1 MKKYI
6 CAILCLMLSCSMLG
20 CSEEKEGIKTKVY
33 YVNSDQ
39 NGLVEETYY
48 RRIESGEE
56 CIEEVLRALLKP
68 EEEELYSA
76 IPKSVEIVEQRLENG
91 TLLLRFN
98 DAYTQMTASR
108 EVLLRA
114 AVVQSLTQL
123 PEVRYVC
130 FYIGEDELV
139 DSLGNTVGSMN
150 ADHFVQKTGTALKTY
165 QSANLKLY
173 YASSD
178 GTKLRA
184 ENQNNVH
191 YSIDTS
197 VEKLVVEALM
207 KKGALP
213 STVQL
218 LGVSIRDGIC
228 YVNFNSAFMTEN
240 HDQTPEITVYS
251 IVNSVIANGTV
262 TQVQILV
269 DGVVPATYKDMVDIS
284 KPLMWKAGL
293 IEE

>member
-6 CAILCLMLSCSMLG
+6 CIILCLVLSFSVLG
-20 CSEEKEGIKTKVY
+20 CSEEKKGIKTKVY
-33 YVNSDQ
+33 YMNQDK
-39 NGLVEETYY
+39 NGLVEDTYY
-48 RRIESGEE
+48 RQNESGDESIKE
-56 CIEEVLRALLKP
+56 ILTALLNP
-68 EEEELYSA
+68 EDEDVYSA
-76 IPKSVEIVEQRLENG
+76 LPKTVEVMEYRLENG
-91 TLLLRFN
+91 NLILTFD
-98 DAYTQMTASR
+98 DAYTQMTAST
-108 EVLLRA
+108 EVLMRA

-123 PEVRYVC
+123 PEVRYVS
-130 FYIGEDELV
+130 FYIGEKELV

-150 ADHFVQKTGTALKTY
+150 ADHFVQKTGAELKTY
-165 QSANLKLY
+165 QTANLTLY

-218 LGVSIRDGIC
+218 LGVSNRDGIC

-240 HDQTPEITVYS
+240 QDQTPGITIYA
-251 IVNSVIANGTV
+251 IVNSIIANGSV

-269 DGVVPATYKDMVDIS
+269 DGVVPTTYKDMVDIS
-284 KPLMWKAGL
+284 KPLVWKTGL